1 MASVQDVLRAQEPQ
15 VTLPGPMLV
24 NTNSCPLSEQA
35 DVPQIGVPPP
45 SSSHAVL
52 AGVYPCLVV
61 ICSRFSSV
69 E

>member
-1 MASVQDVLRAQEPQ
+1 
-15 VTLPGPMLV
+15 MLV
-24 NTNSCPLSEQA
+24 NTNGCPLSEPA

-52 AGVYPCLVV
+52 AGVYPCLAV
-61 ICSRFSSV
+61 ICSRFSCV